1 MFALL
6 ASDVAAVCYEK
17 LDNSALALHYLD
29 AALSTDL
36 PKGGTQLPVA
46 RTVFSILRGRI
57 LASLGRTVEAVA
69 TLEAANEAAHKLT
82 LRLYE
87 LQALVEL
94 HQLVEEAGQQGQQQQ
109 QQQHAARRLG
119 AVLRELK
126 TPVDSRLSALLKGL
140 DATELRAMAPP
151 EATTAA
157 VHARARA
164 SSSSRSSSSDIGRAS
179 AAASAAAER
188 RQDDAVQATL
198 ATLLQRELEGLCVK
212 DLRQRAR
219 AAGVDA
225 AALEGAADSDD
236 QKSALITLL
245 LELTA
250 ADTPHPELE
259 PEPEPDSSENRLA
272 AADLRKEELEQLGV
286 LDLRKR
292 CVAKG
297 VDMKA
302 AMASRTPKA
311 AMIDLLLALP
321 Q

>member
-1 MFALL
+1 VFALL

-164 SSSSRSSSSDIGRAS
+164 SSSSRRSSSDIGRA
-179 AAASAAAER
+179 AAAAER

-219 AAGVDA
+219 EAGVDA
-225 AALEGAADSDD
+225 AALEDAADSDD

-259 PEPEPDSSENRLA
+259 PEPEPDSSEIRLA

>member
-164 SSSSRSSSSDIGRAS
+164 SSSSRSSSDVGRAS

-219 AAGVDA
+219 EAGVDA
-225 AALEGAADSDD
+225 AALEDAADSDD

-259 PEPEPDSSENRLA
+259 PEPEPDSSEIRLA

>member
-1 MFALL
+1 VFALL

-109 QQQHAARRLG
+109 QQQQHAARRLG

-164 SSSSRSSSSDIGRAS
+164 SSSSHRSSSDIGRA
-179 AAASAAAER
+179 AAAAER

-219 AAGVDA
+219 EAGVDA
-225 AALEGAADSDD
+225 AALEDAADSDD

>member
-1 MFALL
+1 VFALL

-164 SSSSRSSSSDIGRAS
+164 SSSSHRSSSDIGRA
-179 AAASAAAER
+179 AAAAER

>member
-1 MFALL
+1 VFALL

-164 SSSSRSSSSDIGRAS
+164 SSSSHRSSSDIGRA
-179 AAASAAAER
+179 AAAAER

-219 AAGVDA
+219 EAGVDA
-225 AALEGAADSDD
+225 AALEDAADSDD